1 MIPNRGQAAL
11 LTFCTCISLGSVG
24 LVLSIAV
31 PEGGNNWFWLMT
43 LSPLAY
49 VSLLLN
55 SQQFRMNSSSTNAVT
70 DPSWWGPRGAYYW
83 TKASRKEEI
92 KVKMIL
98 SDDGNV
104 SEILV
109 QGDDVQVEQMRK
121 DLKFS
126 EKGMVYVKGIFE
138 TWLGVSYSI
147 CEWTIEW
154 RRVFAATE
162 TA

>member
-1 MIPNRGQAAL
+1 MVPSRGQAAL

-49 VSLLLN
+49 VYATHL
-55 SQQFRMNSSSTNAVT
+55 STTKNEYSTANVLT
-70 DPSWWGPRGAYYW
+70 VVSCWSRGVYYW

-98 SDDGNV
+98 SDDQSL

-109 QGDDVQVEQMRK
+109 RGDDVQVEQMRK
-121 DLKFS
+121 ELKFS
-126 EKGMVYVKGIFE
+126 EKGMIYVKGIFE
-138 TWLGVSYSI
+138 T
-147 CEWTIEW
+147 
-154 RRVFAATE
+154 
-162 TA
+162 